1 MKGRRGD
8 WDGCP
13 CEPWPALCFVPFC
26 FCWFAL
32 IPMHAFAPILAL
44 CCACV
49 HLFVS
54 LWLGPWTPW
63 SLACG
68 VPHGEPPHL
77 SRFYFFF
84 LFACC
89 PSFLSFAVHV
99 RGDRALHQGLT
110 YSKSMNSAALTT
122 TQCTGRISDMRK
134 VRFSFGW
141 TCRCSDSPSLPLP
154 SRIVSHLL
162 RFVRARR
169 SSWTLAASICRA
181 SHAAGACG
189 AFHAFLRLLRSF
201 TAMPRSHVHAC
212 DGHATSVS
220 P

>member
-1 MKGRRGD
+1 MIGTVVLASRGQHFASFLFASA
-8 WDGCP
+8 GLHSFRCMLLLP
-13 CEPWPALCFVPFC
+13 SLLCVVR
-26 FCWFAL
+26 
-32 IPMHAFAPILAL
+32 
-44 CCACV
+44 ACICSFRCG
-49 HLFVS
+49 LDPGP
-54 LWLGPWTPW
+54 LGPW
-63 SLACG
+63 LAEF
-68 VPHGEPPHL
+68 PTANHRIFQL
-77 SRFYFFF
+77 SIFLF